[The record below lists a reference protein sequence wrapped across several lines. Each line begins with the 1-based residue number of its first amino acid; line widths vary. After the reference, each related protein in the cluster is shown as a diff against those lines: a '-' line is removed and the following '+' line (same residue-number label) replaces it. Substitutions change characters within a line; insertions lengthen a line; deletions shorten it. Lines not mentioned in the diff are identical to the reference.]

1 MLAIVTVALTA
12 FSSPLR
18 PVRHAPPEDAFSA
31 VQQLLAT
38 VGSAVLI
45 STVAVVPPSFAEQA
59 PMTTPECK
67 LECKKECNALA
78 PGNEGYCGG
87 QCDDFC
93 DNLAPAA
100 STSAGMG
107 AQAEAAKDCS
117 GYKTDKAKE
126 YCEAQ
131 NVKAL
136 TPVKPGRDDLGIFG
150 DSGVA
155 YSKGVEDLFATA
167 FGATR
172 QNQNVKDADVGAFAS
187 DIGSAAV
194 KAITGGK

>member
-18 PVRHAPPEDAFSA
+18 PARHAPPEDAFSA

-93 DNLAPAA
+93 DNLAPVA

-107 AQAEAAKDCS
+107 AQVLRPLGAGNLSSLIATLTYNFYVDSHPHVCPHPRS
-117 GYKTDKAKE
+117 GGGSKRLQWI
-126 YCEAQ
+126 Q
-131 NVKAL
+131 N
-136 TPVKPGRDDLGIFG
+136 
-150 DSGVA
+150 
-155 YSKGVEDLFATA
+155 
-167 FGATR
+167 
-172 QNQNVKDADVGAFAS
+172 
-187 DIGSAAV
+187 
-194 KAITGGK
+194 